1 VDFETDP
8 RRGRKIRSGA
18 FEVLTRL
25 PHELPQIRDI
35 LLTWLVLKPRAPS
48 LHQIEPAMANARQAR
63 AMQRVVITGLGPVTA
78 IGVGQQEFH
87 RSQLEARSGVQTIS
101 RFDASDFGVR
111 IAAEVHNDLSA
122 WFGPKELKRLDR
134 FTQLAVVA
142 AELALEDARLELS
155 GLDLERVGALIGS
168 GIGGM
173 TTWEAQARVGFER
186 GYNRMSPFTVPM
198 LMANAAVTQIAMLHN
213 LLGPTSS
220 VSTAC
225 ATGTDAIGQA
235 ARLIQHGEADV
246 MLTGSSE
253 SMITPLAIG
262 AFSALRAMSS
272 RNDDPGTASRPFDRA
287 RDGFVMAEG
296 SAVLIL
302 EGFEHARA
310 RGARMYAEIIG
321 FGRSADAH
329 HEVEPHP
336 KGEGLARAMRYA
348 LRDAELEPGDI
359 DYVNAHATS
368 TPIGDRAEVQAIKQV
383 FGSHASSLSIS
394 STKSMIGHAV
404 GASGSIEAV
413 AVAQAISSGMVPPT
427 ANLHEPDPDFEL
439 DFVPQTKAQDLRYA
453 ISNSSGF
460 GGLNAVLVMAKI

>member
-1 VDFETDP
+1 M
-8 RRGRKIRSGA
+8 RIR
-18 FEVLTRL
+18 E
-25 PHELPQIRDI
+25 IRDI
-35 LLTWLVLKPRAPS
+35 LLAWLLPKTLRKAESAMSNLRQPRA
-48 LHQIEPAMANARQAR
+48 MR
-63 AMQRVVITGLGPVTA
+63 RVVITGLGPVTA
-78 IGVGQQEFH
+78 IGLGQQEFH
-87 RSQLEARSGVQTIS
+87 RAQLEGRNGVQTIS
-101 RFDASDFGVR
+101 RFDPTGFTVR
-111 IAAEVHNDLSA
+111 VAAEVHNDLSS

-142 AELALEDARLELS
+142 AQLALEDAGLDLS
-155 GLDLERVGALIGS
+155 SLDLERVGALIGS

-173 TTWEAQARVGFER
+173 TTWEAQSRVGFER

-198 LMANAAVTQIAMLHN
+198 LMANAAVTQVAMRHD

-235 ARLIQHGEADV
+235 LRLIQHGEADV
-246 MLTGSSE
+246 MLAGSSE

-272 RNDDPGTASRPFDRA
+272 RNDDPSQASRPFDRA

-302 EGFEHARA
+302 ESLEHARA
-310 RGARMYAEIIG
+310 RGAKIYAEIIG

-336 KGEGLARAMRYA
+336 NGEGLARAMRYA
-348 LRDAELEPGDI
+348 LRDAELEPSDI

-368 TPIGDRAEVQAIKQV
+368 TPIGDRAEVQAIKHV

-427 ANLHEPDPDFEL
+427 ANLVEPDPDFEL
-439 DFVPQTKAQDLRYA
+439 DFVPQAKAQDVKYA

-460 GGLNAVLVMAKI
+460 GGVNAVLVMAKI